1 MPSRGR
7 TEDPPMNIL
16 LTNDDGFFAEGIQV
30 LLNSLSVGNSV
41 CVIAPDVERSAQS
54 HAMTLRTPLVLR
66 KHGELRYACSGTPVD
81 CVLLACHGAVP
92 FVPDVVIS
100 GINRG
105 PNLGSDLV
113 YSGTAAAA
121 RQAVMSGIPG
131 IAVSLAS
138 FSAPFRYEAL
148 AALVSEQL
156 PRLMEMRQ
164 PDTFVNINAPDAPA
178 DFIYELAWTKPCRR
192 IYKDTL
198 KVFEGPDGFTYCFY
212 TDGSVHSIEET
223 DSDEHAVRLGRAAA
237 SLVCVH
243 PLAIE
248 YKMPGKPDVQL
259 EYVGDN
265 S

>member
-1 MPSRGR
+1 
-7 TEDPPMNIL
+7 MNIL
-16 LTNDDGFFAEGIQV
+16 LTNDDGFFAEGLQV
-30 LLNSLSVGNSV
+30 LLNALSAEHSV

-54 HAMTLRTPLVLR
+54 HAMTLRSPLVLR

-81 CVLLACHGAVP
+81 CVLLAWHGAVP

-138 FSAPFRYEAL
+138 FSPPFRYEAL
-148 AALVSEQL
+148 ARLIVSALPQL
-156 PRLMEMRQ
+156 MKTIA
-164 PDTFVNINAPDAPA
+164 PDTFININAPDAPPE
-178 DFIYELAWTKPCRR
+178 FKYQLNWSKPCRR
-192 IYKDTL
+192 VYRDTM
-198 KVFEGPDGFTYCFY
+198 KVFNGPDGFTYCFY
-212 TDGSVHSIEET
+212 TDGSVHSIEEE
-223 DSDEHAVRLGRAAA
+223 DSDEHAVRLGHASA

-243 PLAIE
+243 PSAIE
-248 YKMPGKPDVQL
+248 YTVPGGKDVQL
-259 EYVGDN
+259 EFAGEK